1 MDNTQAIFDKLKLE
15 LNKEDAKSF
24 KEDFLDL
31 HNYDQGR
38 FFGELTGPER
48 QLVYQYLSQMNWQ
61 TPLTKS
67 MMSRI

>member
-38 FFGELTGPER
+38 FLG
-48 QLVYQYLSQMNWQ
+48 S
-61 TPLTKS
+61 
-67 MMSRI
+67 

>member
-38 FFGELTGPER
+38 FFGELTGPQR
-48 QLVYQYLSQMNWQ
+48 QRVYQYHSPDEQADAFDE
-61 TPLTKS
+61 
-67 MMSRI
+67 IDD

>member
-15 LNKEDAKSF
+15 LSKEDAKSF

-38 FFGELTGPER
+38 FFGELTGLP
-48 QLVYQYLSQMNWQ
+48 QLLPVN
-61 TPLTKS
+61 
-67 MMSRI
+67 